1 MQDRMQS
8 RNRLVNLAASA
19 LVDPLFH
26 LFLFAART
34 FRDRAQGHRI
44 AEDVVGAFFAL
55 APAYLKAIRENM
67 GVVLGLPWDHPETE
81 RLARRMARNHA
92 YAWVDFFFFGQRP
105 AAEALAQFDHLEG
118 AEHLEQALENGA
130 ILLTAHAGNFELGG
144 LLLREKGLR
153 IHTVY
158 KPDRFGSVERLRNQV
173 RAQGGVVGVPV
184 DGIGFSTLPLLKLL
198 REGRTVGMQGDR
210 DFNLTGLPLPFL
222 GREAFFPKG
231 PWELAAMTGAPVI
244 VSFFRSDERHR
255 FHANFYEPIHV
266 RGERGARQASIVEG
280 MTRYV
285 AILEDLVRRH
295 PDQWYCF
302 YPFWDDPLRKALS
315 GSAPAR

>member
-19 LVDPLFH
+19 LVGPLFH

-105 AAEALAQFDHLEG
+105 AAEALDHFERLEG
-118 AEHLEQALENGA
+118 AEHLEQALRGGA
-130 ILLTAHAGNFELGG
+130 ILLTAHAGNYELGG
-144 LLLREKGLR
+144 LLLREKGIQ

-158 KPDRFGSVERLRNQV
+158 KPDRFAAVERLRNRV
-173 RAQGGVVGVPV
+173 RARGGVVGVPV
-184 DGIGFSTLPLLKLL
+184 DGVGFSTLPLLKLL
-198 REGRTVGMQGDR
+198 REGRVVGMQGDR
-210 DFNLTGLPLPFL
+210 DFNLTGLPMPFF
-222 GREAFFPKG
+222 GREAYFPKG

-244 VSFFRSDERHR
+244 VSFFRSDAQRR
-255 FHANFYEPIHV
+255 FHATFYEPIHV
-266 RGERGARQASIVEG
+266 GGGRGERQAAIAAG
-280 MTRYV
+280 IARYV

-302 YPFWDDPLRKALS
+302 YPFWDDPLRKGLS
-315 GSAPAR
+315 AGASAR

>member
-105 AAEALAQFDHLEG
+105 AAEALDHFERLEG
-118 AEHLEQALENGA
+118 AEYLEQALRGGA
-130 ILLTAHAGNFELGG
+130 ILLTAHAGNYELGG
-144 LLLREKGLR
+144 LLLREKGIQ

-158 KPDRFGSVERLRNQV
+158 KPDRFAAVERLRNRV

-184 DGIGFSTLPLLKLL
+184 DGVGFSTLPLLKLL
-198 REGRTVGMQGDR
+198 REGRVVGMQGDR
-210 DFNLTGLPLPFL
+210 DFNLTGLPLPFF
-222 GREAFFPKG
+222 GREAYFPKG

-244 VSFFRSDERHR
+244 VSFFRSDAQRR
-255 FHANFYEPIHV
+255 FHATFYEPIHV
-266 RGERGARQASIVEG
+266 GGGRGERQAAIAAG
-280 MTRYV
+280 MARYV

-302 YPFWDDPLRKALS
+302 YPFWDDPLRKGLS
-315 GSAPAR
+315 AMAPVR